1 MFPGRRNPPFRVSR
15 LMLSEMYTDLILDP
29 ADRGIG
35 PNVGYQSKVRVID
48 RYKVIGFIS
57 SGTYGRVY
65 KAVGRHGQTGQFAIK
80 KFKPGRSPVINSA
93 RSLIRNH
100 RQGRRANPIHRDLP
114 IRNPGNGSLFRA
126 ESHEY
131 NPSH

>member
-1 MFPGRRNPPFRVSR
+1 M
-15 LMLSEMYTDLILDP
+15 ILPVDP

-65 KAVGRHGQTGQFAIK
+65 KAVGRHGQSGEFAIK
-80 KFKPGRSPVINSA
+80 KFKPGNSG
-93 RSLIRNH
+93 LI
-100 RQGRRANPIHRDLP
+100 L
-114 IRNPGNGSLFRA
+114 LKF
-126 ESHEY
+126 
-131 NPSH
+131 